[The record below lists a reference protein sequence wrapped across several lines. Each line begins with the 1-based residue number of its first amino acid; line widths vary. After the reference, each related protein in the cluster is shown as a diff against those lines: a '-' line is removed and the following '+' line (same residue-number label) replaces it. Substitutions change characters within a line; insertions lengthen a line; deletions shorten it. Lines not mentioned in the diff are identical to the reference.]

1 MTEEEMFQQLLN
13 EAIENKSDEMPE
25 DPNEFDLHVDNHYN
39 VYMCIR
45 VSGRTLGLTLHLC
58 NTG

>member
-25 DPNEFDLHVDNHYN
+25 DPNEFDLYVDNHYN
-39 VYMCIR
+39 VYMCIKGEWQN
-45 VSGRTLGLTLHLC
+45 VGLNVTPM
-58 NTG
+58 